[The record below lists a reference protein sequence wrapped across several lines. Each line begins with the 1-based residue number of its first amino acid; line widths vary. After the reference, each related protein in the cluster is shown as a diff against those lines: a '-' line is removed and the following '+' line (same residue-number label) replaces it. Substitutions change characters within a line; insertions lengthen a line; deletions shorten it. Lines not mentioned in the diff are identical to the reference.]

1 MDDKTDDNGSGTGS
15 GFEYDFLVEEAM
27 RTVVHKILLETLER
41 GLPGNHHFYVSF
53 RTGAEGVEIANRL
66 KLQYPEEMTIVIQ
79 HQYWNLHVHDLAF
92 EIELAFSGKRERL
105 FIPFAALTGF
115 VDPEAQFG
123 LKFGADA
130 TAKDLPAKDLPTD
143 KKVAIEDDAPKD
155 AAKDGEKVVSLDRF
169 RNK

>member
-1 MDDKTDDNGSGTGS
+1 MDDKTDDQ
-15 GFEYDFLVEEAM
+15 GFKYDFLMEEAM
-27 RTVVHKILLETLER
+27 RTVVHKVLTETLER

-79 HQYWNLHVHDLAF
+79 HQYWNLHIHDLAF

-130 TAKDLPAKDLPTD
+130 TAKELPNLKKAAAKDNT
-143 KKVAIEDDAPKD
+143 AEDNTPKD

>member
-1 MDDKTDDNGSGTGS
+1 MNDRTDDQ
-15 GFEYDFLVEEAM
+15 GFAYDFLVEEAM
-27 RTVVHKILLETLER
+27 RTVVQKVLTETFER

-53 RTGAEGVEIANRL
+53 NTNAEGVEIANRL

-79 HQYWNLHVHDLAF
+79 HQYWNLHVHEHAF

-115 VDPEAQFG
+115 VDPEVQFG
-123 LKFGADA
+123 LKFGEGAMTKELPPPQQEA
-130 TAKDLPAKDLPTD
+130 TTD
-143 KKVAIEDDAPKD
+143 DPPKD